1 MALQPG
7 RRYIGHFLGLASDGK
22 PIYAAYCCVPEPQS
36 DSDLSSFDSVSEST
50 SESGSWDSYQSFP
63 DSGGS
68 APSGGVPCGDCLA
81 RLCVVRDETGRI
93 VDIYYYTDDGD
104 YVRVP
109 DCGYYG
115 SSPSSD
121 SGSGNSGGGGDSG
134 GGDNG
139 GGGGGDACCPQQGSS
154 YMLEYD
160 FVVFG
165 QQYTGTIG
173 PSIWQPT
180 IDGVGIIIPWAINN
194 PLCAGTGQLNCLF
207 EAKCF
212 GAVYEFFAFFGCG
225 ANFCIATSE
234 SLDFDYVVTGC
245 PNNPTIYVTVNP
257 FHHCLSGSFVLRPA

>member
-121 SGSGNSGGGGDSG
+121 SGSGNSGGGG
-134 GGDNG
+134 G
-139 GGGGGDACCPQQGSS
+139 GGGTSCCPQDGSE
-154 YMLEYD
+154 YVVEYD
-160 FVVFG
+160 FTVFG
-165 QQYTGTIG
+165 QQYVGGFGPLYWVNGSLPFGGTIYNPPCNPG
-173 PSIWQPT
+173 TPPRYLILNAALGCVN
-180 IDGVGIIIPWAINN
+180 GVYYLSVG
-194 PLCAGTGQLNCLF
+194 
-207 EAKCF
+207 
-212 GAVYEFFAFFGCG
+212 FGCQP
-225 ANFCIATSE
+225 NICTTTP
-234 SLDFDYVVTGC
+234 DDYDVSVTGC
-245 PNNPTIYVTVNP
+245 PGNPTIVFTLRP
-257 FHHCLSGSFVLRPA
+257 GRCASGSFTVRPA